1 MLLVHDKHE
10 SEIVIK
16 NVQIKLNY
24 FFILFLQA
32 LLMS

>member
-16 NVQIKLNY
+16 NVQTK
-24 FFILFLQA
+24 LFLY
-32 LLMS
+32 LFFSFKRY